1 MTTLTEIYN
10 GYYIFTDDY
19 KIFNLKHDEELIA
32 EFHFSTRRGAWMM
45 TVYDAEVL
53 LSDVTINKLLVSYM
67 KELENKYI

>member
-1 MTTLTEIYN
+1 MTILTEAYN
-10 GYYIFTDDY
+10 GYYISTDDY
-19 KIFNLKHDEELIA
+19 KIFNLKHDKELIA
-32 EFHFSTRRGAWMM
+32 EFHFSTRRGAWLM

>member
-1 MTTLTEIYN
+1 MTILTEIYN

-32 EFHFSTRRGAWMM
+32 EFHFSTRRGAWLM

>member
-1 MTTLTEIYN
+1 MTILTEIYN
-10 GYYIFTDDY
+10 GYYILTDDY
-19 KIFNLKHDEELIA
+19 IIFQLKHDEELIA
-32 EFHFSTRRGAWMM
+32 VFHFSTRRGAWLM

>member
-1 MTTLTEIYN
+1 MTILTEIYN
-10 GYYIFTDDY
+10 GCYIFTDDY

-32 EFHFSTRRGAWMM
+32 EFHFSTRRGAWLM